1 MKKMKYTQL
10 LDIKYQ
16 LHSALRKAKSE
27 WDGYVKYG
35 TDSILYT
42 ITHGEV
48 KALRR
53 SIKDLDQVMS
63 IMGDNKLFS
72 YESDL

>member
-48 KALRR
+48 KALRQ
-53 SIKDLDQVMS
+53 SIKDLDQVIDIMS
-63 IMGDNKLFS
+63 ANQLYTYGD
-72 YESDL
+72 